1 MKRLTLMLT
10 LALSGLLFAGA
21 FEQADAHGRHH
32 VYIRIGPPAARI
44 VVRPAS
50 PWRDG
55 IWIDGYWG
63 WEHGRHV
70 WIDGRWARPVRGH
83 FWVDG
88 RWVHTATA
96 GNGTPATG
104 ARVTGAI
111 TTTGVTAI
119 GTATETGI
127 ATGTMTGIVTM
138 TGAGTTAAAE
148 ATTAV
153 TKTAAGN
160 PKPGVRA

>member
-10 LALSGLLFAGA
+10 LALSGLFFAGA
-21 FEQADAHGRHH
+21 FEQADARGRHH

-88 RWVHTATA
+88 RWVHTRHGWEWNPGYWRKGDWRNNNNGRDRDWDRDRDRNRDRDKDRGRDNDRGR
-96 GNGTPATG
+96 GNNRGDQNG
-104 ARVTGAI
+104 RW
-111 TTTGVTAI
+111 
-119 GTATETGI
+119 
-127 ATGTMTGIVTM
+127 
-138 TGAGTTAAAE
+138 
-148 ATTAV
+148 
-153 TKTAAGN
+153 
-160 PKPGVRA
+160 